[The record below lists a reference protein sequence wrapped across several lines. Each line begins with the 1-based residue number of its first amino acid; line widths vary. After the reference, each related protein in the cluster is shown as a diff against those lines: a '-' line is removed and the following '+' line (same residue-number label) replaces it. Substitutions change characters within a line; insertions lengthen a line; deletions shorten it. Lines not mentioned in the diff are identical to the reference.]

1 MQFGLMTRGQY
12 ELGDDMQRRFAELAE
27 QVRLADRL
35 GFASLTKGSHYSAW
49 PYQDFQ
55 QLPYLTRMMA
65 EAPNL
70 RLNAGIILLPLHKP
84 LDLAEQLA
92 TMDVMSGGRVIVGA
106 GLGYRDVELDGFGT
120 ARADRIRRF
129 EENLEAIKRL
139 WAEDKVTMEGSHFT
153 LREASCPTKPVQ
165 KPHPPIWIGAN
176 ADAAIRRAARLGTCW
191 YINPHNRISTILE
204 QLEVYR
210 RALDDLDRPMPD
222 ELPIRREVF
231 VADSREDAI
240 RLCGPHLAGKYAV
253 YASWGQDKAMPAGD
267 ADLTAAFEDL
277 ARDRF
282 LVGSADEVAEQMIA
296 LARTTGV
303 NHIVMSIQWSGVP
316 QSLALETLQRLA
328 EDVFPKVRQGL

>member
-1 MQFGLMTRGQY
+1 MS
-12 ELGDDMQRRFAELAE
+12 RR
-27 QVRLADRL
+27 
-35 GFASLTKGSHYSAW
+35 SSHYSAW

-92 TMDVMSGGRVIVGA
+92 TMDVMSGGRMIVGV
-106 GLGYRDVELDGFGT
+106 GLGYRDVEFAGFGT
-120 ARADRIRRF
+120 VQADRIRRF
-129 EENLEAIKRL
+129 EENLEAIRRL
-139 WAEDKVTMEGSHFT
+139 WTEEKVTMEGSHFA
-153 LREASCPTKPVQ
+153 LREASCPTRPVQ
-165 KPHPPIWIGAN
+165 KPHPPIWLGAN

-210 RALDDLDRPMPD
+210 RALDDLGKPMPE

-231 VADSREDAI
+231 VAGSREEAI

-296 LARTTGV
+296 LAQATGV
-303 NHIVMSIQWSGVP
+303 NHIVMSVQWSGMP
-316 QSLALETLQRLA
+316 QSLTLETLQRLA
-328 EDVFPKVRQGL
+328 EDVFPRVRQGL

>member
-12 ELGDDMQRRFAELAE
+12 ELGDDMQQRFAELAE
-27 QVRLADRL
+27 QVRLADNL

-106 GLGYRDVELDGFGT
+106 GLGYRDVEFAGFGT
-120 ARADRIRRF
+120 AQAERIRRF
-129 EENLEAIKRL
+129 EENLEAMKRL
-139 WAEDKVTMEGSHFT
+139 WTEDTVTMEGSHFA

-165 KPHPPIWIGAN
+165 TPHPPIWIGAN
-176 ADAAIRRAARLGTCW
+176 ADAAIRRAARIGTCW

-210 RALDDLDRPMPD
+210 RALDELDKPIPE

-267 ADLTAAFEDL
+267 SDLTAAFEDL

-296 LARTTGV
+296 LACATGV
-303 NHIVMSIQWSGVP
+303 NHIVMSVQWSGMP

-328 EDVFPKVRQGL
+328 EDVFPRVRQGL

>member
-12 ELGDDMQRRFAELAE
+12 ELGDDMQQRFAELAE

-35 GFASLTKGSHYSAW
+35 GFASLTKGSHYSAH

-55 QLPYLTRMMA
+55 QLPYLTRMMT
-65 EAPNL
+65 EGPNL
-70 RLNAGIILLPLHKP
+70 RLNAGIILLALHKP

-92 TMDVMSGGRVIVGA
+92 TMDVMSGGRMIVGA
-106 GLGYRDVELDGFGT
+106 GLGYREVEFAGFGT
-120 ARADRIRRF
+120 VQAERIRRL
-129 EENLEAIKRL
+129 EENLEAMKQL
-139 WAEDKVTMEGSHFT
+139 WTEQTVTMEGSHFA

-176 ADAAIRRAARLGTCW
+176 ADTAIRRAARIGTCW

-210 RALDDLDRPMPD
+210 RALDELGKPMPE

-231 VADSREDAI
+231 VADSREEAI

-267 ADLTAAFEDL
+267 SDLTATFDDL

-282 LVGSADEVAEQMIA
+282 LVGSADEVTEQMIA
-296 LARTTGV
+296 LARATGV
-303 NHIVMSIQWSGVP
+303 NHIVMSIQWSGMP

-328 EDVFPKVRQGL
+328 EDVLPQVRQGL

>member
-12 ELGDDMQRRFAELAE
+12 ELGDDMQQRFAELAE
-27 QVRLADRL
+27 QVRLADHL

-92 TMDVMSGGRVIVGA
+92 TMDVMSGGRMIVGV
-106 GLGYRDVELDGFGT
+106 GLGYRDVEFAGFGT
-120 ARADRIRRF
+120 VQADRIRRF
-129 EENLEAIKRL
+129 EENLEAIRRL
-139 WAEDKVTMEGSHFT
+139 WTEEKVTMEGSHFA
-153 LREASCPTKPVQ
+153 LREASCPTRPVQ
-165 KPHPPIWIGAN
+165 KPHPPIWLGAN

-210 RALDDLDRPMPD
+210 RALDDLDKPMPE

-231 VADSREDAI
+231 VAGSREEAI

-296 LARTTGV
+296 LARATGV
-303 NHIVMSIQWSGVP
+303 NHIVMSVQWSGMP

-328 EDVFPKVRQGL
+328 EDVFPRVRQGL

>member
-12 ELGDDMQRRFAELAE
+12 ELGDNMQQRFAELAE

-92 TMDVMSGGRVIVGA
+92 TMDVMSGGRLIAGM
-106 GLGYRDVELDGFGT
+106 GLGYRDVEFEGFGT
-120 ARADRIRRF
+120 AQTERIRRF
-129 EENLEAIKRL
+129 EENLEAIRRL
-139 WAEDKVTMEGSHFT
+139 WTEEKVTMEGSHFA

-165 KPHPPIWIGAN
+165 TPHPPIWIGAN

-210 RALDDLDRPMPD
+210 RALDELGKPMPE

-267 ADLTAAFEDL
+267 GDLTAAFEDL

-296 LARTTGV
+296 LARATGV
-303 NHIVMSIQWSGVP
+303 NHIVMSVQWSGMP

-328 EDVFPKVRQGL
+328 EDVFPRVRRGL

>member
-120 ARADRIRRF
+120 ARSDRIRRF

-139 WAEDKVTMEGSHFT
+139 WTEDKVTMEGSHFT

-231 VADSREDAI
+231 VADSREDAV

-267 ADLTAAFEDL
+267 SDLTAAFEDL
-277 ARDRF
+277 ACDRF

-296 LARTTGV
+296 LARATGV
-303 NHIVMSIQWSGVP
+303 NHVVMSIQWSGVP